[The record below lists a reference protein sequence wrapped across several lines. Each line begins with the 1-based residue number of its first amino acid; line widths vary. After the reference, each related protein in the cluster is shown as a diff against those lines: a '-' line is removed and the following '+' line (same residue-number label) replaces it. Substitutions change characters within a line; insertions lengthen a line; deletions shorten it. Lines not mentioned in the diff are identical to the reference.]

1 MKLTKRYKALALGGG
16 MTVVEAAV
24 LKSRSGSLMGLRTIV
39 RCNRGHLFTTIWI
52 PGASV
57 KSLRLGPWRVQRCP
71 VGRHWAIVT
80 PAQVSKLSE
89 SARDDAR
96 AHHDTFLP

>member
-1 MKLTKRYKALALGGG
+1 MRLTKRQKGLALAGS
-16 MTVVEAAV
+16 MTVFEALF
-24 LKSRSGSLMGLRTIV
+24 LKRRSGSLIGLRTIV

-71 VGRHWAIVT
+71 IGRHWAIVT

-89 SARDDAR
+89 SERDEAR

>member
-24 LKSRSGSLMGLRTIV
+24 LKSRSGSLISLRTIV

-89 SARDDAR
+89 NARDDAR